1 MNDPHLLPNQID
13 LLVDGDAGSTART
26 MRAHLADCPDCRQ
39 RFERAQD
46 AAHAVESLPHF
57 TPRLPF
63 ADDVMA
69 RVQVIEPWHVALT
82 GSALRLV
89 PTRGPMRVLT
99 TIFTTIGVSLAAL
112 AISAS
117 ALWLALRGDLATWML
132 SLAFE
137 RGRETLVAS
146 AGSLVSGALGSDTT
160 ALVSGGAWPLAL
172 TAGLLTLSLIGAALG
187 FRRLAATARANR
199 S

>member
-13 LLVDGDAGSTART
+13 LLVDGDAGFTART

-63 ADDVMA
+63 ADHVMA
-69 RVQVIEPWHVALT
+69 KVQVIEPWHVALT
-82 GSALRLV
+82 ASALRLV
-89 PTRGPMRVLT
+89 PTRGPMRVV
-99 TIFTTIGVSLAAL
+99 TTIGVSLAAL
-112 AISAS
+112 AISAG

-132 SLAFE
+132 SLAVE
-137 RGRETLVAS
+137 RGRETLVAG
-146 AGSLVSGALGSDTT
+146 AGSLVSRALGMDAT
-160 ALVSGGAWPLAL
+160 ALASGGAWPLAL
-172 TAGLLTLSLIGAALG
+172 TAGLVTVSLIGAALG
-187 FRRLAATARANR
+187 FRQLAATARANR

>member
-26 MRAHLADCPDCRQ
+26 MRAHLADCPDCRH

-46 AAHAVESLPHF
+46 AAHAVEALPHF

-63 ADDVMA
+63 ADHVMA
-69 RVQVIEPWHVALT
+69 KVQVIEPWHVALT

-89 PTRGPMRVLT
+89 PTRGPVRVLT
-99 TIFTTIGVSLAAL
+99 TIGISLAAL
-112 AISAS
+112 AISAG

-137 RGRETLVAS
+137 RGRETLVA
-146 AGSLVSGALGSDTT
+146 GARNLGSGVLGTDATT
-160 ALVSGGAWPLAL
+160 LASGGAWPLAL
-172 TAGLLTLSLIGAALG
+172 TAGLLTVALIGAALG
-187 FRRLAATARANR
+187 FRHLAATARANR

>member
-13 LLVDGDAGSTART
+13 LLVDGDAGFTART

-63 ADDVMA
+63 ADHVMA
-69 RVQVIEPWHVALT
+69 KVQVIEPWHVALT
-82 GSALRLV
+82 ASALRLV
-89 PTRGPMRVLT
+89 PTRGPMRVV
-99 TIFTTIGVSLAAL
+99 TTIGVSLVAL
-112 AISAS
+112 AISAG

-132 SLAFE
+132 SLAVE
-137 RGRETLVAS
+137 RGRETLVAG
-146 AGSLVSGALGSDTT
+146 AGSLVSRALGMDAT
-160 ALVSGGAWPLAL
+160 ALASGGAWPLAL
-172 TAGLLTLSLIGAALG
+172 TAGLVTVSLIGAALG
-187 FRRLAATARANR
+187 FRQLAATARANR